1 MPPLPPVPPALLAD
15 LRRLVPDPRR
25 LLVRPLE
32 RIAFASDA
40 SCYRLVPLAVV
51 LARGVDE
58 VRGLLGATA
67 RHGVPLTFRSGG
79 TSFCGQAVTD
89 GVLVEV
95 RRFWREMSVEAEG
108 RLVRMQPG
116 MIGGDV
122 NRVLARHGR
131 RIGPDPASINSCTVG
146 GIVANNSSG
155 MCCGVEQNAYHTLE
169 SITFLLPSG
178 TLVDT
183 AAPGAEERFRAAEPG
198 LAEGLL
204 ALRRDLLADR
214 ALADR
219 VRRKYRMKNTVGYGL
234 NALLDFE
241 RPLDI
246 LSHLLVGSEGTL
258 AFTAEVAL
266 RTVPALPHRLTAL
279 LAFPGLHA
287 ACAAIVPFREA
298 GARALELMDWASI
311 VAVTGRPGI
320 PIDAARLVPGSAA
333 LLVEFQADSAAELDG
348 FEAAATAAAAR
359 LPIEGVARFTRDAG
373 AIAQIWHVREGL
385 YPAVAVPR
393 PSGTTAIIED
403 VTFPVERLADAATD
417 LRGLLEAHGYHDAI
431 IYGHAKDGNLHFVLN
446 QAFRT
451 PADTARYERM
461 MDAVAELVV
470 GRYDGALKAEHGTG
484 RNVAPFVE
492 AEWGAEAMGL
502 MRRLKALCDPRG
514 LLNPGVILPA
524 HPRAHLD
531 HLKALP
537 EIEVEADRCIE
548 CGFCEKVCPS
558 RELTLSPRQRI
569 VVRRELARL
578 RDDPA
583 AGTAYRELAADWRYA
598 GLDTCAGDGLCQT
611 VCPMAIDTG
620 ALVKEFRVHAHP
632 RWRRRAAAA
641 AAARWGGA
649 ERLARGLLGAGH
661 ALERLAG
668 PRAMPGLTAVLRR
681 LLGPEWVPAWLP
693 GTPHPAGRLPA
704 ADPPDPDALYW
715 PSCTLRIFGPAGPG
729 ALPAPE
735 ATLRLAERAGLRL
748 RLPAD
753 LGGTCCGTPWH
764 SKGFPEGE
772 AVAAERTLAFLWRHS
787 EEGRLPVVVD
797 GASCTQGLRVSRAAL
812 PAEARAQFDRLRIL
826 DSVEWLA
833 DVVLP
838 RLPAA
843 RRVARVAAHPPCAT
857 WEMGHVPQV
866 EALAR
871 ALGEEVVLPA
881 VPTCCGF
888 AGDRGFLRPEL
899 TASALAPVAARMAA
913 LPPDLCVSAN
923 RTCEI
928 GLARSTGRPWVP
940 IAAALEEA
948 TRRG

>member
-1 MPPLPPVPPALLAD
+1 MAPLAPVPLPLLAD
-15 LRRLVPDPRR
+15 LRRAVPDPRR

-51 LARGVDE
+51 LARGVEE
-58 VRGLLGATA
+58 VRALFTVTA

-95 RRFWREMSVEAEG
+95 RRFWRDVAVEEDG
-108 RLVRMQPG
+108 RLVRVKPG

-122 NRVLARHGR
+122 NRVLARYGR
-131 RIGPDPASINSCTVG
+131 RIGPDPASINSCTLG
-146 GIVANNSSG
+146 GILANNSSG

-183 AAPGAEERFRAAEPG
+183 AEPGAEARFGAAEPG
-198 LAEGLL
+198 LAAGLL
-204 ALRRDLLADR
+204 GLRRDLLAR
-214 ALADR
+214 PELAER

-234 NALLDFE
+234 NALLDYE

-246 LSHLLVGSEGTL
+246 LAHLLVGSEGTL
-258 AFTAEVAL
+258 AFTAEAVL
-266 RTVPALPHRLTAL
+266 RTVPALPRRLTAL
-279 LAFPGLHA
+279 LTFPGLHA

-311 VAVTGRPGI
+311 VAVSGKTGI
-320 PIDAARLVPGSAA
+320 PVHAAALPPGAAA
-333 LLVEFQADSAAELDG
+333 LLVEFQADTAGELDG
-348 FEAAATAAAAR
+348 FESAAVAIAAR
-359 LPIEGVARFTRDAG
+359 LPLLEAARFTRDPE
-373 AIAQIWHVREGL
+373 AIARIWHVREGL

-417 LRGLLEAHGYHDAI
+417 LRALLEAHGYSDAI

-451 PADTARYERM
+451 PADTDRYARM
-461 MDAVAELVV
+461 MDAVADLVI

-492 AEWGAEAMGL
+492 TEWGADAMGL
-502 MRRLKALCDPRG
+502 MRRLKALCDPTG

-531 HLKALP
+531 DLKALP
-537 EIEVEADRCIE
+537 AIEPEADRCIE

-583 AGTAYRELAADWRYA
+583 AGAALRELAADWRYA
-598 GLDTCAGDGLCQT
+598 GLDTCAGDGLCET
-611 VCPMAIDTG
+611 VCPMGIDTG
-620 ALVKEFRVHAHP
+620 ALVKEFRCHAHP

-641 AAARWGGA
+641 AARRWGAVEGA
-649 ERLARGLLGAGH
+649 ARTLLRAGH
-661 ALERLAG
+661 GIERLAG
-668 PRAMPGLTAVLRR
+668 PRAMPALTGLLRR
-681 LLGPEWVPAWLP
+681 LLGEEWMPAWVPGVPRAASPLP
-693 GTPHPAGRLPA
+693 S
-704 ADPPDPDALYW
+704 ADPPAPDALYW
-715 PSCTLRIFGPAGPG
+715 PSCTLRIFGAAGEG
-729 ALPAPE
+729 QLTAPE
-735 ATLRLAERAGLRL
+735 AMLRLAERAGLAL
-748 RLPAD
+748 RLPAG
-753 LGGTCCGTPWH
+753 LAGTCCGTPWH

-772 AVAAERTLAFLWRHS
+772 AVAAERTLDFLWRHS
-787 EEGRLPVVVD
+787 DEGRLTVVVE
-797 GASCTQGLRVSRAAL
+797 GASCTHGLLAARAAL
-812 PAEARAQFDRLRIL
+812 PPEARARFDRLRVT
-826 DSVEWLA
+826 DSVPWLREA
-833 DVVLP
+833 VLP
-838 RLPAA
+838 KLPPP
-843 RRVARVAAHPPCAT
+843 RRVVRLAVHPTCAT
-857 WEMGHVPQV
+857 WELGDAPALEAVARVLGDEVLLPPVP
-866 EALAR
+866 A
-871 ALGEEVVLPA
+871 
-881 VPTCCGF
+881 CCGF

-899 TASALAPVAARMAA
+899 TASALAPEAARLAA
-913 LPPDLCVSAN
+913 AAPDLCVSSN

-928 GLARSTGRPWVP
+928 GLARATGR
-940 IAAALEEA
+940 
-948 TRRG
+948 